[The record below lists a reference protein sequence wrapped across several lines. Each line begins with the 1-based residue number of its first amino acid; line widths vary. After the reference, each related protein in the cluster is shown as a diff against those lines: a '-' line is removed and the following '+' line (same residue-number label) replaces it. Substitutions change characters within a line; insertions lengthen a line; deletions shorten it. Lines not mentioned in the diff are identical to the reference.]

1 MKDLVA
7 MVSSFLLISTHESG
21 HVACYFGK
29 VWLMFWDKKEVFQ
42 VLFYVFIVLTRYVF
56 VYIFVL
62 FIFFY
67 LKIIIKCYP

>member
-7 MVSSFLLISTHESG
+7 MVLFR

-29 VWLMFWDKKEVFQ
+29 VWLMFWDKKEVFL

-56 VYIFVL
+56 VV
-62 FIFFY
+62 FIIY
-67 LKIIIKCYP
+67 